1 MRETKKAILE
11 LEDGTVFEGKSFGFE
26 KACSGEVVFNTA
38 MTGFAL
44 EMLRRLRFDKVF
56 VTSACVS
63 AEFGLSI
70 QRTRNM
76 SIYTILSSARKVY
89 GLYPSAKIGMDSIL
103 SLCPVDTL
111 DVLITDEDA
120 SEEDLKK
127 IDEKGV
133 EIWLAK

>member
-1 MRETKKAILE
+1 
-11 LEDGTVFEGKSFGFE
+11 
-26 KACSGEVVFNTA
+26 
-38 MTGFAL
+38 
-44 EMLRRLRFDKVF
+44 
-56 VTSACVS
+56 
-63 AEFGLSI
+63 
-70 QRTRNM
+70 M

-89 GLYPSAKIGMDSIL
+89 GLYPSTKIGMDSIL

-127 IDEKGV
+127 IDERGV